1 MSVSSG
7 EAQRER
13 VRRPSRGQVRQRLL
27 DAAAEVLVT
36 HGYGAA
42 SVDTITAAAG
52 LSRGALYSN
61 FADKEDLYLTLL
73 DELERAQVAVLAE
86 LHEDDLSIDEFLAR
100 VAARLPTSGNTR
112 SHLVLQTELWLLGT
126 RNDAVRARLASI
138 QNRTIEAIA
147 SILPDDLPLPPREVA
162 AVVTALGDG
171 LSMQRATDPSLRDG
185 LLVEVLRLLAA
196 MVGIDSAQ
204 SS

>member
-1 MSVSSG
+1 MSVSSDVV
-7 EAQRER
+7 RPER
-13 VRRPSRGQVRQRLL
+13 IRRPSRREVRQRLL

-73 DELERAQVAVLAE
+73 DELEQAQVAALAE
-86 LHEDDLSIDEFLAR
+86 LHEADLSIDEFLNR
-100 VAARLPTSGNTR
+100 VAARIPTSGNTR
-112 SHLVLQTELWLLGT
+112 SHLILQTELWLLGT
-126 RNDAVRARLASI
+126 RNDAVRDRLASI
-138 QNRTIEAIA
+138 QKQTIGAIA
-147 SILPDDLPLPPREVA
+147 SIIPDNLPLPPREIG
-162 AVVTALGDG
+162 AVVSALGDG

-185 LLVEVLRLLAA
+185 LLVEVLRLMAA
-196 MVGIDSAQ
+196 MVGIDTH